1 MKTKMTLL
9 LVFIVTI
16 LQNQYALGYTR
27 IGIPPHNDPK
37 LSAESLK
44 STIGTI
50 IFCLVMAVIINFF
63 ISLYESI
70 RYRNYSNDFGKK
82 KKEQKKSKK
91 NKKSKNIRKKI
102 K

>member
-50 IFCLVMAVIINFF
+50 IFAW
-63 ISLYESI
+63 
-70 RYRNYSNDFGKK
+70 
-82 KKEQKKSKK
+82 
-91 NKKSKNIRKKI
+91 
-102 K
+102 